1 MEAFMES
8 TNTLRSREQ
17 THCYNV
23 FHQIIGEDELRAAF
37 GAIVGD
43 SPALNSTLDLASIVA
58 PTDSSV
64 LILGETGTGTRI
76 YHELQ
81 N

>member
-1 MEAFMES
+1 MAS
-8 TNTLRSREQ
+8 TNTLRPREQ
-17 THCYNV
+17 THFDNV
-23 FHQIIGEDELRAAF
+23 FDHIIGEDELRAAF
-37 GAIVGD
+37 GAIIGD
-43 SPALNSTLDLASIVA
+43 SPALNSTLDLGSIVA
-58 PTDSSV
+58 STDSSV